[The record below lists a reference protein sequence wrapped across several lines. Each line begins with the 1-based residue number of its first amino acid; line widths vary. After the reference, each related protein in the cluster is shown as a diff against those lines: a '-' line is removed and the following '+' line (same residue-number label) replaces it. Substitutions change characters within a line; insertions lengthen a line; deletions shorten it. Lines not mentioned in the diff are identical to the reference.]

1 MRILL
6 LSFYYQP
13 DLCAGS
19 FRATAMVQA
28 LLKKLPAD
36 THLEIV
42 TTAPNRY
49 VSYSETVA
57 EGASSLEQQEQYTIH
72 RITLPTH
79 ESGMLDQSKSF
90 FVFAKEAL
98 KLTKQHQ
105 YQLVV
110 ATSSRLMTASLAA
123 YIAAQKRVPLYLDIR
138 DIFVDTIKDVI
149 SAKSLMWLAPVLS
162 WVEKKTINTASKV
175 NLVSEGFLPYFK
187 KRYPTQQYSC
197 FTNGIDQ
204 EFIEASEVPVVQTL
218 DPSEAAV
225 NILYAGNIGEGQ
237 GLSHIVPALANAL
250 KGKARFTIIGDGG
263 RYKQLKLAL
272 EQQHCTNVALLP
284 PMNRA
289 RLIEA
294 YLKADILFLHLNAFP
309 AFEKVLPSKIFEYA
323 VLGKPI
329 LAGVAGYPARFIQL
343 EVDHAQVFEPC
354 NVAAAVSA
362 FERLELQHHPRTAF
376 LKKFSR
382 SNIMDAMAKDI
393 LSLLPSEVRPPLQL
407 ATDKP

>member
-1 MRILL
+1 
-6 LSFYYQP
+6 
-13 DLCAGS
+13 
-19 FRATAMVQA
+19 MVQA
-28 LLKKLPAD
+28 LLKQLPVGA
-36 THLEIV
+36 HLEIV

-49 VSYSETVA
+49 VSYSETVMN
-57 EGASSLEQQEQYTIH
+57 GAHAVEKHDQYTIH
-72 RITLPTH
+72 RIALPTH

-98 KLTKQHQ
+98 KLTKQQQ

-123 YIAAQKRVPLYLDIR
+123 YIASQKRAPLYLDIR

-149 SAKSLMWLAPVLS
+149 SAKSLMWLAPALS

-187 KRYPTQQYSC
+187 KRYPTQRYSC

-204 EFIEASEVPVVQTL
+204 EFIDASEAPFVQTIKSP
-218 DPSEAAV
+218 DTEV

-250 KGKARFTIIGDGG
+250 KGRARFTVIGDGG

-272 EQQHCTNVALLP
+272 EQQQCTNVELVP

-294 YLKADILFLHLNAFP
+294 YLKADTLFLHLNAFP

-323 VLGKPI
+323 VMGKPI
-329 LAGVAGYPARFIQL
+329 LAGVAGYPASFIQN
-343 EVDHAQVFEPC
+343 EVDNAQVFEPC
-354 NVAAAVSA
+354 NVAEAVLA
-362 FERLELQHHPRTAF
+362 FERLDLQHRSRAEF
-376 LKKFSR
+376 LKKFNR
-382 SNIMDAMAKDI
+382 SNIMDAMAEDI
-393 LSLLPSEVRPPLQL
+393 LSLLPNVVSSPLLL
-407 ATDKP
+407 AAAKP